1 MGMKLEHPPSIQ
13 YTGPFRDDGYIIM
26 LGFKMNPS
34 YTYLQY
40 VFFFVSKIV
49 RKWHVVFIP
58 SAPWWV

>member
-1 MGMKLEHPPSIQ
+1 MGMKLEHPPFIQ

-40 VFFFVSKIV
+40 VFFLLAKLWESDM
-49 RKWHVVFIP
+49 
-58 SAPWWV
+58 